1 MVAREHG
8 ERRVLGQLGRWF
20 ADLGLLGEDA
30 DAVVLEV
37 LDDPG
42 LRERGLSKRFR
53 GGSSEEV

>member
-1 MVAREHG
+1 MAREHG

-20 ADLGLLGEDA
+20 TDLGLLGEDA

-42 LRERGLSKRFR
+42 LRERELSKRFR
-53 GGSSEEV
+53 GVSSEEV